1 MPQGRARGRARGRP
15 RTAGKNPGRFPASC
29 YIVINLFLPPEEL
42 AAIAARRPGD
52 PTPAVAATAGLTPG
66 RGRGGSGDREQ
77 LARGRGVSQER
88 AGEGAVTVPASGK
101 MTSDFQNF
109 MVNYCHA

>member
-1 MPQGRARGRARGRP
+1 MLHVRGNKP
-15 RTAGKNPGRFPASC
+15 VSPS
-29 YIVINLFLPPEEL
+29 EEL

-88 AGEGAVTVPASGK
+88 AGEGAATVPASGK
-101 MTSDFQNF
+101 MTSDIEKLICN
-109 MVNYCHA
+109 

>member
-1 MPQGRARGRARGRP
+1 M
-15 RTAGKNPGRFPASC
+15 
-29 YIVINLFLPPEEL
+29 LLPPEEL

-52 PTPAVAATAGLTPG
+52 PTPAVAATAGLAPG

-101 MTSDFQNF
+101 ITRLTSEPYPELLPCMVVQTRC
-109 MVNYCHA
+109 VNYVLWLDC

>member
-1 MPQGRARGRARGRP
+1 MLHVRDNKPVSP
-15 RTAGKNPGRFPASC
+15 S
-29 YIVINLFLPPEEL
+29 EEL

-52 PTPAVAATAGLTPG
+52 PTPAVAATAGLTQG

-88 AGEGAVTVPASGK
+88 AGEGPVTVPASGK
-101 MTSDFQNF
+101 MRIDALSED
-109 MVNYCHA
+109 VNMLDVRTEYNC